1 MSDQDQET
9 AFDASVGDQLRLAR
23 EAKGLTLDDVAAQT
37 RIPIRHLRSIEDS
50 RWEDLPAVTYTVGFA
65 RNYANAVG
73 LDGAAIGRTL
83 RDQIGGVARPSTVSP
98 EIYAPSDPA
107 RAPSRTIVWI
117 AALLLVALVAA
128 YLIWRSQSQDAPA
141 EQKVEQADTGPAPE
155 AAPAA
160 AAPQNVAGQQV
171 ILVANADT
179 WMSVTDRGASN
190 RRLFYNT
197 LRQGERFQVPRDAVR
212 PVIFTTNPQNLRVM
226 IGEQDRG
233 ALAAQRGRM
242 DDQSLKAEDL
252 AALPALS
259 GPRPSAAAPAPGN
272 GSRPIM

>member
-1 MSDQDQET
+1 MSDQGQET
-9 AFDASVGDQLRLAR
+9 AFDASVGDQLRLGR

-117 AALLLVALVAA
+117 AALLLIALVAA
-128 YLIWRSQSQDAPA
+128 YLVWRSQSQDSPA
-141 EQKVEQADTGPAPE
+141 EQKVEQADAAPAPE
-155 AAPAA
+155 AAPP
-160 AAPQNVAGQQV
+160 AAPQNVTGQQV
-171 ILVANADT
+171 TLVANADT

-212 PVIFTTNPQNLRVM
+212 PVIFTANPQNLRVM

-233 ALAAQRGRM
+233 ALAAQGGRVN
-242 DDQSLKAEDL
+242 DQSLKAEDL
-252 AALPALS
+252 ATLPALS
-259 GPRPSAAAPAPGN
+259 GGATGNPAAPPAP
-272 GSRPIM
+272 